1 MRTRSL
7 IGPSGL
13 ALALALAFVGCGSG
27 QPPRAPGEVDQY
39 VTLVVRGATNQAKL
53 EGNELYGPRVRLTFF
68 SDGIRGV
75 IDDQLASFDVR
86 EGGKIVGTV
95 GGQPVDLYV
104 KQGPDWVTVNG
115 LFRGQLSDL
124 RVSADSIQ
132 GNAARCGYTLRA
144 QGTDPGVFVGRR
156 SCRGMPEDATLSL
169 PPALLARPA
178 PERAVVLATV
188 LASR

>member
-1 MRTRSL
+1 MRSRFLPVVS
-7 IGPSGL
+7 PL
-13 ALALALAFVGCGSG
+13 AAALVAAGCASG
-27 QPPRAPGEVDQY
+27 QPARAPGEADQY
-39 VTLVVRGATNQAKL
+39 VTLIVRGATNQAKL
-53 EGNELYGPRVRLTFF
+53 EGNELYGPRLRLSFL

-75 IDDQLASFDVR
+75 IDDQIASFDVR

-104 KQGPDWVTVNG
+104 RQGPDWMTVNG

-124 RVSADSIQ
+124 RVNADSIQ
-132 GNAARCGYTLRA
+132 GNVARCGYTLRA
-144 QGTDPGVFVGRR
+144 QGADPGSFAGRR
-156 SCRGMPEDATLSL
+156 SCRGMPEDAVLSL

-178 PERAVVLATV
+178 PERVVVLATL